1 MSKVSNTC
9 IIDDDPICIF
19 GLKRT
24 MKELDFSNEIIV
36 YKNGLEAIN
45 GLKNILAEGQK
56 LPATIFLDLNM
67 PIMDGW
73 DFLNDFEKIQNH
85 DRDNVNIYIIS
96 SSVDSRDLQKAKR
109 YSAVSDYFI
118 KPFTTKDLNKIIS
131 NLPE

>member
-45 GLKNILAEGQK
+45 GL
-56 LPATIFLDLNM
+56 IF
-67 PIMDGW
+67 
-73 DFLNDFEKIQNH
+73 
-85 DRDNVNIYIIS
+85 
-96 SSVDSRDLQKAKR
+96 
-109 YSAVSDYFI
+109 
-118 KPFTTKDLNKIIS
+118 
-131 NLPE
+131 